1 MLPTQHQCRRTEPS
15 RTPRRAGL
23 SRADTPK
30 PHSGGCP
37 HGHRASP
44 GCSGEKLLHSHLP
57 TRPSGSQTRRGHEIS
72 LGTVAFTMIPQHTHT
87 RVTHIHAYTP
97 VCTHTHVSHTPHPC
111 HTHPCTHTCVTP
123 TPVCKCACHTNNTPM
138 SYTHIPHLCTY
149 TPVSQPT
156 PVTHTHPC
164 HTQPC
169 HTHTPP
175 LCTHTPVS
183 HTHPCYT
190 HTCVTHTR
198 VTHTHVCHT
207 HTTPMSHTHTPHL
220 CTHTPVS
227 HTTPMSYTHP
237 CHTHPGS
244 PVGITVSSVWQH
256 RSWGAAGGVSRGA
269 WIHWTPPSS
278 PQARQR
284 REASGRCPWRRLSLW
299 GVAAVG
305 QGGRGPQAAPAPR
318 TWRGLRAPL
327 LLVFTQDAPGLLGVP
342 QRALA
347 ILLSQPLAELG
358 K

>member
-72 LGTVAFTMIPQHTHT
+72 LDTVAFTMIPQHAHT

-97 VCTHTHVSHTPHPC
+97 VCTHTHVSHTLHPC

-156 PVTHTHPC
+156 PVTHT
-164 HTQPC
+164 
-169 HTHTPP
+169 
-175 LCTHTPVS
+175 PVS
-183 HTHPCYT
+183 HTPMSHSYPTPVYT
-190 HTCVTHTR
+190 HTCVTHTPVLHTCVTHTPHPCHTLIPHTCVHTHLCHTPHPRHTHTR
-198 VTHTHVCHT
+198 VTHT
-207 HTTPMSHTHTPHL
+207 P
-220 CTHTPVS
+220 
-227 HTTPMSYTHP
+227 
-237 CHTHPGS
+237 
-244 PVGITVSSVWQH
+244 
-256 RSWGAAGGVSRGA
+256 
-269 WIHWTPPSS
+269 
-278 PQARQR
+278 AR
-284 REASGRCPWRRLSLW
+284 PW
-299 GVAAVG
+299 A
-305 QGGRGPQAAPAPR
+305 
-318 TWRGLRAPL
+318 
-327 LLVFTQDAPGLLGVP
+327 
-342 QRALA
+342 
-347 ILLSQPLAELG
+347 
-358 K
+358 